1 MLQPLKTTALCFRCG
16 LILSISSLSLLTG
29 CVFRKLAF
37 SNANFLL
44 VSQIDSAFD
53 LTSEQKTFVEQKL
66 ERFLSEM
73 SSTEVVALR
82 ELLKEAGIQIF
93 KKTTEQHV
101 ASFFDRWDNIQGGA
115 VRRASLPAG
124 EFLMKLSRD
133 QITYFEE
140 FSTKRNKKRVESLAE
155 GESTFTEKRIQKVSK
170 TFTEWLGKLNNIQIN
185 AIRDFSKG
193 EYQRSLEEQPA
204 SQRSKLA
211 FLQLLSS
218 QPGKTQL
225 GEFLAGQQSHP
236 FGKLD
241 PIHVKTKSDR
251 RKAWTAL
258 ITQVVAAA
266 TQTQKIHFKKETES
280 LSLDLLL
287 IGSDENLE

>member
-93 KKTTEQHV
+93 KKTT
-101 ASFFDRWDNIQGGA
+101 I
-115 VRRASLPAG
+115 
-124 EFLMKLSRD
+124 K
-133 QITYFEE
+133 
-140 FSTKRNKKRVESLAE
+140 
-155 GESTFTEKRIQKVSK
+155 
-170 TFTEWLGKLNNIQIN
+170 
-185 AIRDFSKG
+185 
-193 EYQRSLEEQPA
+193 
-204 SQRSKLA
+204 
-211 FLQLLSS
+211 
-218 QPGKTQL
+218 
-225 GEFLAGQQSHP
+225 
-236 FGKLD
+236 
-241 PIHVKTKSDR
+241 
-251 RKAWTAL
+251 
-258 ITQVVAAA
+258 
-266 TQTQKIHFKKETES
+266 
-280 LSLDLLL
+280 
-287 IGSDENLE
+287 